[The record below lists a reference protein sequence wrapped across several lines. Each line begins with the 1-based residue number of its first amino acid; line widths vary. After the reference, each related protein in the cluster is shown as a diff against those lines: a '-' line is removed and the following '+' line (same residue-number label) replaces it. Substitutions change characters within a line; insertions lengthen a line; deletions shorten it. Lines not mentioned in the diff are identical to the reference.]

1 MPFDIDRYTS
11 KNIDRSKDK
20 TIKEKNISI
29 EFLLNRI
36 KTTNNNVTLLL
47 VVLIC
52 AFSYIYVEHSKI
64 AYQEKIRNEKE
75 IENINQKTQL
85 DTCLSDAENNYNIN
99 WNSQC
104 KSIGKKKD
112 CQLPTYRA
120 NSVEKWRTEEEHQC
134 MEKFKNNAF

>member
-36 KTTNNNVTLLL
+36 KIPKLNNNVTLLL

-75 IENINQKTQL
+75 IENIP
-85 DTCLSDAENNYNIN
+85 
-99 WNSQC
+99 
-104 KSIGKKKD
+104 KD
-112 CQLPTYRA
+112 PTGYL
-120 NSVEKWRTEEEHQC
+120 
-134 MEKFKNNAF
+134 FI